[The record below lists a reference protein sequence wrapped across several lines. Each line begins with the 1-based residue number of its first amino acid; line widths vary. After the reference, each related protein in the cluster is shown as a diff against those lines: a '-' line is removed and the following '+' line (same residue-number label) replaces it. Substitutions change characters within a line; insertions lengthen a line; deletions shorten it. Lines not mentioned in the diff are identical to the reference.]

1 MRKTYFT
8 ATVIALIL
16 AAWLGSGLLSEDNSD
31 KPQSLAQQKREQER
45 IREDIAPT
53 RVRVAVLEAQPHQRK
68 LKVRGKTANKRTVN
82 VKVELAGSVID
93 RPVER
98 GSIVEQGDLLCEISI
113 EDRQVALVEASEALN
128 QSRIEYQGAL
138 RLKEK
143 GYNSATAIA
152 GAKARLAASHANL
165 SRRQLDLQKTQV
177 RAPFAGI
184 VEDIHQEV
192 GDYVTPGANCA
203 TVIDMDPM
211 LLIGRVSEQDVIE
224 LSLGQIATGK
234 LRNGNSVSGPVTFI
248 GQQSDPT
255 TRTYAVEIQL
265 PNPEGQLRSGIT
277 TDIRIPV
284 ESVLAQKI
292 SPGLFG
298 LDDNGKIGVRI
309 IDERVRHVVV
319 HNLAVQMQRDVGCVA
334 CNVSIAGRMC
344 IPLRQTACLDTVQEI
359 TDMERS
365 RIASNFFH
373 SSAIISSIFLS
384 ICIKR
389 KDSQTKRYGT
399 KYSNKHNSPL
409 IECY

>member
-31 KPQSLAQQKREQER
+31 KPLSLAQQNREQER

-98 GSIVEQGDLLCEISI
+98 GSVVEQGDLLCEISI
-113 EDRQVALVEASEALN
+113 EDRQVALVEAREALN

-165 SRRQLDLQKTQV
+165 SRRELELQKTQV

-184 VEDIHQEV
+184 VEDVHQEV
-192 GDYVTPGANCA
+192 GDYVTPGAHCA

-234 LRNGNSVSGPVTFI
+234 LRNGKSVSGPVTFI

-265 PNPEGQLRSGIT
+265 PNPDGQLRSGIT

-298 LDDNGKIGVRI
+298 LDDNGEIGVRI
-309 IDERVRHVVV
+309 IDTNNVVEFHNVEILADAEDGVWVSGLPNRASVIVVGQELVSPGERVDPVFLSAPTRPATGPKSDATPIAE
-319 HNLAVQMQRDVGCVA
+319 N
-334 CNVSIAGRMC
+334 NIAGRADA
-344 IPLRQTACLDTVQEI
+344 QNQDA
-359 TDMERS
+359 RS
-365 RIASNFFH
+365 VRVGAASQV
-373 SSAIISSIFLS
+373 SALT
-384 ICIKR
+384 R
-389 KDSQTKRYGT
+389 
-399 KYSNKHNSPL
+399 
-409 IECY
+409 